1 MGVCLE
7 KSTLTKSTID
17 NKPNIY
23 LVEQRK
29 NNEDYIN
36 SNRSKEDIDFFNS
49 NDKKNKIIDENEDKY
64 FNESNILNI
73 KQKKLNDK
81 NVLENTE
88 ENNDNSLKSK
98 ISIKS
103 QHILK
108 KILLNLEEKKK
119 LLLIKYNKYYH
130 KIMKINM
137 ENYKKVS
144 GKIKIGG
151 INGYGKEYELNE
163 LTLKFEGY
171 YKNGK
176 RNGKGI
182 EYNDD
187 IKYEGEY
194 INGIKNG
201 KGYELNYETGSLF
214 EGEYLNG
221 KKWKGIIKEY

>member
-7 KSTLTKSTID
+7 KSTLTKSKID

-29 NNEDYIN
+29 NNNDYIN

-49 NDKKNKIIDENEDKY
+49 NDKKNKIIDLNEDKY

-81 NVLENTE
+81 NMLENTEE

-103 QHILK
+103 QYILK

-130 KIMKINM
+130 KIMKIN
-137 ENYKKVS
+137 
-144 GKIKIGG
+144 
-151 INGYGKEYELNE
+151 
-163 LTLKFEGY
+163 
-171 YKNGK
+171 
-176 RNGKGI
+176 I
-182 EYNDD
+182 ED
-187 IKYEGEY
+187 
-194 INGIKNG
+194 
-201 KGYELNYETGSLF
+201 
-214 EGEYLNG
+214 
-221 KKWKGIIKEY
+221 

>member
-81 NVLENTE
+81 NMLENIE

-103 QHILK
+103 QYILK

-151 INGYGKEYELNE
+151 INGYGKEYELKE
-163 LTLKFEGY
+163 LNLKFEG
-171 YKNGK
+171 
-176 RNGKGI
+176 
-182 EYNDD
+182 
-187 IKYEGEY
+187 
-194 INGIKNG
+194 
-201 KGYELNYETGSLF
+201 
-214 EGEYLNG
+214 
-221 KKWKGIIKEY
+221 IIKTEKEMEREKNIMIIQNMKENI